1 MIYFDKQSLLQRLQ
15 HMEEDNLFRIYLV
28 KEEEQ
33 SLELLKKQRHQK
45 LTKKEKEIDDVLKN
59 IAMLEQSKQVLLSK
73 TQYLVQSMN
82 MKESKAQQKEKEEQ
96 KKQQEALSKKSTQKE
111 GQGGSVIRL
120 LAEQTGSN
128 QEDLNRF
135 EAAVANLLSI
145 VEQK

>member
-45 LTKKEKEIDDVLKN
+45 LAKKEKEIDDVLKN

-111 GQGGSVIRL
+111 G
-120 LAEQTGSN
+120 
-128 QEDLNRF
+128 
-135 EAAVANLLSI
+135 
-145 VEQK
+145 